1 MEPTHR
7 ALSQVKCKTIPTNI
21 VFLLLVLQASSH
33 NETLGILDQIFEI
46 SSSQPAQHGKFW
58 KWQFFDSNN
67 VEIVSNECFMTKR
80 CNNKI
85 LWIEE
90 SNVRQVHLKRNK

>member
-21 VFLLLVLQASSH
+21 VFFLLVLQASSH

-46 SSSQPAQHGKFW
+46 SSSQPAQHGKF
-58 KWQFFDSNN
+58 
-67 VEIVSNECFMTKR
+67 
-80 CNNKI
+80 
-85 LWIEE
+85 
-90 SNVRQVHLKRNK
+90 